1 MVGNDSSKL
10 MSIKISMEVDS
21 NIPSKSLFANVKSQ
35 NSNDS
40 EQVITVNLLENKGT
54 LSFDGNQFVEFLITF
69 SVGVASGVV
78 GNYIYNAIH
87 TVTKKLEIDGRRTRL
102 TEESISQAI
111 ETIKEMLN
119 QKEQGDNSSKE
130 L

>member
-87 TVTKKLEIDGRRTRL
+87 TVTKKTRNCWSSHKID
-102 TEESISQAI
+102 
-111 ETIKEMLN
+111 
-119 QKEQGDNSSKE
+119 
-130 L
+130 